1 MDDIEAISNLG
12 LRKSI
17 PVHVDACLGSFVV
30 ALATAAGYV
39 LNPFDFSLPGV
50 TSISADT
57 HKVTS
62 ILFISTII
70 ILCCD
75 ILSEYYPILFYLSIY
90 RREVWFGAKRFLRYH
105 VQ

>member
-57 HKVTS
+57 HKVISKTTNY
-62 ILFISTII
+62 FIY
-70 ILCCD
+70 LYN
-75 ILSEYYPILFYLSIY
+75 YYPLLRIY
-90 RREVWFGAKRFLRYH
+90 
-105 VQ
+105 